1 MERQRRH
8 EEWLEDQKRKLYKHK
23 VEDLGEDVTPTRI
36 AASRDNIQDR
46 STNKRK
52 SSILESVNLHPA
64 TEKEPIKESMI
75 EDKSLMIYFDAV
87 VRCSRDIK
95 EAELCYCI

>member
-1 MERQRRH
+1 M
-8 EEWLEDQKRKLYKHK
+8 
-23 VEDLGEDVTPTRI
+23 V
-36 AASRDNIQDR
+36 ASRESLQDR
-46 STNKRK
+46 SATKRK
-52 SSILESVNLHPA
+52 SSILDSVHLNPMIDN
-64 TEKEPIKESMI
+64 EPTKNELV